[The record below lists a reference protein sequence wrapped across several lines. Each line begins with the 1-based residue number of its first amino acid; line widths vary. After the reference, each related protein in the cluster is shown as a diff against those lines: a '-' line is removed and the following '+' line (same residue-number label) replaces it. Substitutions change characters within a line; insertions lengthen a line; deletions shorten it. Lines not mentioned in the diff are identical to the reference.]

1 MYPFFSYC
9 IMKYYQHRLSSPY
22 VLLSFAVL
30 GFLHVFCKYDF
41 YYAEQFRLFRW
52 SADYVVPFF
61 QRIGGPINLWTTFLL
76 QFYCQPGVGAAVNA
90 VAFLLMAVGTSR
102 LLRKIAPEWP
112 LPFFGVAAGLM
123 QCALATEIHY
133 FPEQTW
139 ALIAAVWT
147 FVGIAA
153 LMPRKRAT
161 TGKPLAVRC
170 LAIVALIALLV
181 YTCGPIVWGDFYYPS
196 MLHANAHSYWPLGM
210 VGAGIVVAF
219 VLSRRQRPAKL
230 QTEKSLVVFFKIQL
244 LLGLCLGAWY
254 FTQCHNAGS
263 ARLKQLDYY
272 RNTQQWDAILT
283 MPDLPTDK
291 VVVYTNYQN
300 LALAATG
307 RLGDEFMNH
316 GQTGPTGLQQVWQGL
331 QFESD
336 ILSDIFMV
344 QGHVAMA
351 QKMAFIAM
359 QYNHKLMHGRLM
371 LRLIETNLILKEGKV
386 AEKYIGLLE
395 QTLFYADRA
404 REYRKFLGH
413 PELVSTDPYF
423 GELQRC
429 TEGCDIAT
437 NDLVY
442 GLEQICRANPSH
454 KAAFHYLGAYHL
466 MNNDLEAFGRFLDA
480 YHACPALQPLPAC
493 FKIAADHIQWSP
505 SAAPSSVA
513 PAPVSAPVDAYTAA
527 SPITATTE

>member
-1 MYPFFSYC
+1 
-9 IMKYYQHRLSSPY
+9 MKYHKHNLSSY
-22 VLLSFAVL
+22 ALLSIIVGL
-30 GFLHVFCKYDF
+30 LLHWLCAYDF

-52 SADYVVPFF
+52 SADYIVPFF
-61 QRIGGPINLWTTFLL
+61 QRIGGPISLFTSFLL
-76 QFYCQPGVGAAVNA
+76 QFYCLPGVGAIVNA
-90 VAFLLMAVGTSR
+90 MGFLLMAVGTSR

-147 FVGIAA
+147 LYAVVA
-153 LMPRKRAT
+153 LLPRKGAAA
-161 TGKPLAVRC
+161 GKALAARC
-170 LAIVALIALLV
+170 IGIVALLALLLYV
-181 YTCGPIVWGDFYYPS
+181 AGPVVWGDFYYPS

-219 VLSRRQRPAKL
+219 VLSRRQRPARL
-230 QTEKSLVVFFKIQL
+230 LTEKGLAAFVIVQL
-244 LLGLCLGAWY
+244 IAGIGLGAWY

-307 RLGDEFMNH
+307 RLGNEFMNR

-336 ILSDIFMV
+336 LLSDIFMV

-359 QYNHKLMHGRLM
+359 QYNHELMHGRLM
-371 LRLIETNLILKEGKV
+371 LRLIETNLILKEDKV

-404 REYRKFLGH
+404 REYRKFIGH
-413 PELVSTDPYF
+413 PALVSSAPRL

-437 NDLVY
+437 NDLVD
-442 GLEQICRANPSH
+442 GLEQICRANPAH

-466 MNNDLEAFGRFLDA
+466 MNNDLGAFGRFLDA

-505 SAAPSSVA
+505 SAAPASAAPSAVA
-513 PAPVSAPVDAYTAA
+513 PAPASSPVDAYTAA
-527 SPITATTE
+527 SPITATNE